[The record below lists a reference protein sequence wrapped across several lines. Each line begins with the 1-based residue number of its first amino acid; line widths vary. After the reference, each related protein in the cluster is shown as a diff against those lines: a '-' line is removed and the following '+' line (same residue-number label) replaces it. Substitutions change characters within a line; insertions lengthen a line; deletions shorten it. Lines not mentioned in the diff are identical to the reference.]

1 MRSRDRFLRLVAVLL
16 ISLNAVGALA
26 AQEHEPSAFVPPI
39 DEYDWIQLTSDE
51 WLKGELISLY
61 DDELT
66 FESDNLGRLTIDWE
80 DVRIL
85 RSHGSLSVKAHG
97 LNPHSGKLLV
107 DEQHILIE
115 DGDKSR
121 KYSRTKLVSITQSAE
136 RELDHW
142 SAEATLGFNIRKGN
156 ADTIEYNLLLG
167 LERRTPGSRIALDY
181 LGNFNETEGQQ
192 IANNHRLNGNW
203 DRFRGN
209 RLFWRPLIVQYYRD
223 RFQNIDHQGTLE
235 TGLGYEL
242 IDNSRTDW
250 TVSGG
255 LGINYIRYRSVEED
269 QDRGHRS
276 PAFSL
281 GTDFETELTSWMDYE
296 LLAHVTFLDE
306 ESGSY
311 QHHLL
316 STLSTELTGR
326 LDLDVSFIWDR
337 IQKPQVRADGSV
349 PEKDDYRL
357 MLGLGF
363 EF

>member
-1 MRSRDRFLRLVAVLL
+1 MSSREQFIRLVAVLL
-16 ISLNAVGALA
+16 ISLSSVVAMAT
-26 AQEHEPSAFVPPI
+26 QEHQSSGFVPPI

-61 DDELT
+61 DNELA
-66 FESDNLGRLTIDWE
+66 FESDNLGRLSIDWE

-85 RSHGSLSVKAHG
+85 RSHSTLSINFLG
-97 LNPHSGKLLV
+97 LDSFSGKLRV
-107 DEQHILIE
+107 DEQHILIVNE
-115 DGDKSR
+115 DKIR
-121 KYSRTKLVSITQSAE
+121 KYSRTELVSITPSAL
-136 RELDHW
+136 RELDNW
-142 SAEATLGFNIRKGN
+142 SANATLGFNIRQGN
-156 ADTIEYNLLLG
+156 ADTSEFNLLLG
-167 LERRTPGSRIALDY
+167 VERRTPDSRITLDY

-192 IANNHRLNGNW
+192 IANNHRLNGSY

-209 RLFWRPLIVQYYRD
+209 RLFWRPLIGQYYRD
-223 RFQNIDHQGTLE
+223 ILQNIDHQGTLE
-235 TGLGYEL
+235 TGLGYEM
-242 IDNSRTDW
+242 INNSRTEW

-255 LGINYIRYRSVEED
+255 LGINYIRYRSVEEGL
-269 QDRGHRS
+269 DRRQRS

-281 GTDFETELTSWMDYE
+281 GTNFETELTPWMDY
-296 LLAHVTFLDE
+296 LFLAHMTFVDE
-306 ESGSY
+306 DSGAY

-316 STLSTELTGR
+316 TTLSTELTGR

-337 IQKPQVRADGSV
+337 IQKPQVRVDNSV

>member
-1 MRSRDRFLRLVAVLL
+1 MASKKQFILLVAVFL
-16 ISLNAVGALA
+16 ISLNAVVAMA
-26 AQEHEPSAFVPPI
+26 TQEHEPSGFVPPI
-39 DEYDWIQLTSDE
+39 DEYDWIQLISDE

-66 FESDNLGRLTIDWE
+66 FESDKLGRLSIDWE
-80 DVRIL
+80 DVKIL
-85 RSHGSLSVKAHG
+85 RSHGSLSVHVHG
-97 LNPHSGKLLV
+97 LDPLSGKLLV
-107 DEQHILIE
+107 DEQHILIDGE
-115 DGDKSR
+115 DESR
-121 KYSRTKLVSITQSAE
+121 KHSRTKLVSITPSAY
-136 RELDHW
+136 RELDNW
-142 SAEATLGFNIRKGN
+142 SANATLGFNIRQGN

-181 LGNFNETEGQQ
+181 LGNFNETEGKQ
-192 IANNHRLNGNW
+192 IANNHRLNATW

-209 RLFWRPLIVQYYRD
+209 RLFWRPLIGQYFRD
-223 RFQNIDHQGTLE
+223 IFQNIDHQGTLE

-255 LGINYIRYRSVEED
+255 LGINYIRYRSVEEG
-269 QDRGHRS
+269 QDRGQRS

-281 GTDFETELTSWMDYE
+281 GTNFETELTSWMDYVF
-296 LLAHVTFLDE
+296 LAHVTFLDE
-306 ESGSY
+306 DSGSY

-316 STLSTELTGR
+316 TTLSTELTGR

-337 IQKPQVRADGSV
+337 IQKPQVRADGTV
-349 PEKDDYRL
+349 PEKDDFRL

>member
-1 MRSRDRFLRLVAVLL
+1 MSSREQFIRLVAVLL
-16 ISLNAVGALA
+16 IGLNAVVALA
-26 AQEHEPSAFVPPI
+26 AQDHEPSGFVPPI

-66 FESDNLGRLTIDWE
+66 FESDNLGRLSIDWE

-85 RSHGSLSVKAHG
+85 RSHGTLSINFLG
-97 LNPHSGKLLV
+97 IDSFSGKLRV
-107 DEQHILIE
+107 DEQHILIDNE
-115 DGDKSR
+115 DKTR
-121 KYSRTKLVSITQSAE
+121 KYSRTELVSITPSAY
-136 RELDHW
+136 RELDNW
-142 SAEATLGFNIRKGN
+142 SANATLGFNIRQGN

-167 LERRTPGSRIALDY
+167 LERRTPESRIALNY
-181 LGNFNETEGQQ
+181 LGNFNETEGTQ

-203 DRFRGN
+203 ARFRGN
-209 RLFWRPLIVQYYRD
+209 RLFWSPLIGQYYRD
-223 RFQNIDHQGTLE
+223 RFQNIDHQATLE

-250 TVSGG
+250 TVTGG
-255 LGINYIRYRSVEED
+255 LGINYIRYRSVEEG

-281 GTDFETELTSWMDYE
+281 GTNFETELTSWMDYE
-296 LLAHVTFLDE
+296 FLAHVTFLDE
-306 ESGSY
+306 DSGSY

-316 STLSTELTGR
+316 TTLSTELTGR
-326 LDLDVSFIWDR
+326 LNLDVSFIWDR

>member
-1 MRSRDRFLRLVAVLL
+1 MRPNKPYILLLALHL
-16 ISLNAVGALA
+16 ISLYPVVAMAM
-26 AQEHEPSAFVPPI
+26 QEHGPSWFVPPI

-66 FESDNLGRLTIDWE
+66 FESDNLGRLSIDWE

-85 RSHGSLSVKAHG
+85 RSHGNLSINVQG
-97 LNPHSGKLLV
+97 RDPLVGKLRIDDQQV
-107 DEQHILIE
+107 LIE
-115 DGDKSR
+115 NADKTR
-121 KYSRTKLVSITQSAE
+121 KYSRTKLVSITPSAY
-136 RELDHW
+136 RELDNW
-142 SAEATLGFNIRKGN
+142 SAKATLGFNIRQGN
-156 ADTIEYNLLLG
+156 ADTTEYNLVVG
-167 LERRTPGSRIALDY
+167 LDRRTPGSRISLDY

-192 IANNHRLNGNW
+192 IANNHRLNGSYNL
-203 DRFRGN
+203 FRGH
-209 RLFWRPLIVQYYRD
+209 RFFWRPLIGQYFRD
-223 RFQNIDHQGTLE
+223 IVQNIDHQGTLE

-242 IDNSRTDW
+242 IDNSRTEW
-250 TVSGG
+250 IVSGG
-255 LGINYIRYRSVEED
+255 LGVNYIRYRSVEEGH
-269 QDRGHRS
+269 DRGQRS

-281 GTDFETELTSWMDYE
+281 GTDYQTELTSWMDY
-296 LLAHVTFLDE
+296 LFLAHVTFLDE
-306 ESGSY
+306 DSGSY

-316 STLSTELTGR
+316 TTLSTELTGR

>member
-1 MRSRDRFLRLVAVLL
+1 MSSREQFIRLVAVLL
-16 ISLNAVGALA
+16 IGLNAVVALA
-26 AQEHEPSAFVPPI
+26 TQEHEPSGFVPPI

-66 FESDNLGRLTIDWE
+66 FESDKLGRLSIDWE

-85 RSHGSLSVKAHG
+85 RSHGTLSINFLG
-97 LNPHSGKLLV
+97 LDSFSGKLRV
-107 DEQHILIE
+107 DEQHILIDNE
-115 DGDKSR
+115 DRIR
-121 KYSRTKLVSITQSAE
+121 KYSRTELVSITPSAF
-136 RELDHW
+136 RELDNW
-142 SAEATLGFNIRKGN
+142 SANATLGFNIRQGN

-167 LERRTPGSRIALDY
+167 LERRTPESRIALDY
-181 LGNFNETEGQQ
+181 LGNFNETEGTQ
-192 IANNHRLNGNW
+192 IANNHRLNGTW

-209 RLFWRPLIVQYYRD
+209 RLFWRPLIGQYFRD
-223 RFQNIDHQGTLE
+223 IFQNIDHQGTLE

-250 TVSGG
+250 TVSAG
-255 LGINYIRYRSVEED
+255 LGINYIRYRSVEAGL
-269 QDRGHRS
+269 DRGRRS
-276 PAFSL
+276 PAFSM
-281 GTDFETELTSWMDYE
+281 GTNFETELTSWMDYE
-296 LLAHVTFLDE
+296 FLAHVTFLDE
-306 ESGSY
+306 DSGSY

-316 STLSTELTGR
+316 TTLSTELTGR

-337 IQKPQVRADGSV
+337 IQNPQVRADGSV
-349 PEKDDYRL
+349 PEPDDYRL

>member
-1 MRSRDRFLRLVAVLL
+1 MRSRDQVLRLVAVLL
-16 ISLNAVGALA
+16 ISLNAVVALA
-26 AQEHEPSAFVPPI
+26 TQEHEHSAFVPPI

-66 FESDNLGRLTIDWE
+66 FESDNLGRLSIDWE

-97 LNPHSGKLLV
+97 LNPLSGKLLV

-115 DGDKSR
+115 DEDKRR
-121 KYSRTKLVSITQSAE
+121 KYSRTKLVSITQSAD

-142 SAEATLGFNIRKGN
+142 SADATLGFNIRQGN

-167 LERRTPGSRIALDY
+167 LERRTPVSRIALDY

-203 DRFRGN
+203 ARFRGN
-209 RLFWRPLIVQYYRD
+209 RLFWSPLIGQYYRD
-223 RFQNIDHQGTLE
+223 RFQNIDHQATLE

-242 IDNSRTDW
+242 INNSRTDW

-255 LGINYIRYRSVEED
+255 LGINYIRYRSVEEGR
-269 QDRGHRS
+269 DRGHRS

-281 GTDFETELTSWMDYE
+281 GTNFETELTSWMDYE
-296 LLAHVTFLDE
+296 FLAHVTFLDE

-316 STLSTELTGR
+316 TTLSTELTGR

-349 PEKDDYRL
+349 PEKDDYRF